1 MKKVEE
7 WLVELLDA
15 VFCGYVSYYALIQL
29 CSFVFILFLSHS
41 LLNFFFCFMVFLIFL
56 GLSLDS
62 SDMLFSYLRFFL
74 MLCENG
80 YLGFSVI
87 FEILSSKKAK
97 VILG

>member
-41 LLNFFFCFMVFLIFL
+41 LLNFFFCFMVFLLRIIFL
-56 GLSLDS
+56 GLSLDILVICYFHIFVS
-62 SDMLFSYLRFFL
+62 S
-74 MLCENG
+74 
-80 YLGFSVI
+80 
-87 FEILSSKKAK
+87 
-97 VILG
+97 